1 MSKIEQQTFY
11 VRDKPDTKCH
21 PDTSCAK
28 HNKTW
33 MKLKLLKQTKN
44 SLSKQQFKFL
54 TIQIDF
60 EWHRCLSFKIISTK
74 KVKICNLTSLYIFLS
89 ESLSYSNCLSDK
101 ILIFTKFSLWDWF
114 RLNWKMR
121 VGGVFIK
128 CIDKYVNEKHSDFL
142 SCYHSSTLKI
152 KWSYIPSKYF
162 RNMLMSDSLRLKS

>member
-33 MKLKLLKQTKN
+33 MKLKFRIAQTNKN

-60 EWHRCLSFKIISTK
+60 EWHRCLCSI
-74 KVKICNLTSLYIFLS
+74 
-89 ESLSYSNCLSDK
+89 
-101 ILIFTKFSLWDWF
+101 
-114 RLNWKMR
+114 
-121 VGGVFIK
+121 G
-128 CIDKYVNEKHSDFL
+128 
-142 SCYHSSTLKI
+142 STLAFTYD
-152 KWSYIPSKYF
+152 SCGKYTSI
-162 RNMLMSDSLRLKS
+162 L